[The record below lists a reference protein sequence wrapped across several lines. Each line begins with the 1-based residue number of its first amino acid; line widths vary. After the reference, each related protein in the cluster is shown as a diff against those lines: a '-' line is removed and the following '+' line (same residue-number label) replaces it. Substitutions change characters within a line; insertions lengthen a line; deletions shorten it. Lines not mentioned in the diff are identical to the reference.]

1 MGMSGNSPV
10 AMAYALRHPERVTR
24 MILYGGRAGWQVDE
38 SPEAQDEEAA
48 WVAMLRAGWARPDP
62 TFRRVFTQ
70 LFIPDATEEQM
81 RWFDDLQRTSTS
93 ARNVLAAREGRRGV
107 DLSDELTGLR
117 IPTLVLHALGDT
129 TVAFR
134 DGGDC
139 ANLIPDAKLVPLSS
153 RNHILL
159 ADEPAWP
166 VFVGEVRAFMAPDVV
181 PVDGRPSDAP
191 GVAELSPRE
200 IEIIKLAAT
209 GLDNAGIADSLG
221 LSMRT
226 VERHLSNAYIKLGVS
241 GRTARSAAVATVLR
255 SELT

>member
-1 MGMSGNSPV
+1 
-10 AMAYALRHPERVTR
+10 
-24 MILYGGRAGWQVDE
+24 
-38 SPEAQDEEAA
+38 
-48 WVAMLRAGWARPDP
+48 
-62 TFRRVFTQ
+62 
-70 LFIPDATEEQM
+70 
-81 RWFDDLQRTSTS
+81 
-93 ARNVLAAREGRRGV
+93 
-107 DLSDELTGLR
+107 
-117 IPTLVLHALGDT
+117 
-129 TVAFR
+129 
-134 DGGDC
+134 
-139 ANLIPDAKLVPLSS
+139 
-153 RNHILL
+153 
-159 ADEPAWP
+159 
-166 VFVGEVRAFMAPDVV
+166 MAPDAV